1 MVRSKSMKKPRSGG
15 EKVKGDAAPGE
26 IVKSLAK
33 SCRKDRYS
41 CWAVFLCENV
51 ERGAGGSPCRRCHGG
66 CCQLPPPWPPL
77 CLPHME
83 MTPRPPPAAPCGAVG
98 PAGGHP
104 RCEGLFTMRKGLGRG
119 REPPKD
125 PHQQRG
131 ARGLALLWASQPVQ
145 ALQALVLLLIP
156 AALVALQA
164 QSWSGGMICGPNYP
178 DVLACSPEHAMGST
192 FFAHALTFAVRGV
205 LGLRAAPARQVS
217 ASCCPAGGSPA
228 ALCEG
233 IGPGD
238 VARLTCRLMCELAGI
253 PSVSGGIGLASS
265 SARFPLTISITSSS
279 SADGGR
285 ANWPFSK
292 PKSWALGY

>member
-1 MVRSKSMKKPRSGG
+1 MGFSPF
-15 EKVKGDAAPGE
+15 PQ
-26 IVKSLAK
+26 
-33 SCRKDRYS
+33 
-41 CWAVFLCENV
+41 VFLRGNA
-51 ERGAGGSPCRRCHGG
+51 ERGAGGSLCRRCHGG

-83 MTPRPPPAAPCGAVG
+83 MTPLPPPAAPCGAVG

-104 RCEGLFTMRKGLGRG
+104 RCEGLVTMRKGLGRG

-131 ARGLALLWASQPVQ
+131 TRGLALSWASQPAQ

-156 AALVALQA
+156 AAPVALQA

-178 DVLACSPEHAMGST
+178 GVLARSPGHAMGST

-205 LGLRAAPARQVS
+205 PGLRAAPSPQAS

-233 IGPGD
+233 IGPGR
-238 VARLTCRLMCELAGI
+238 VWAQF
-253 PSVSGGIGLASS
+253 S
-265 SARFPLTISITSSS
+265 PL
-279 SADGGR
+279 
-285 ANWPFSK
+285 
-292 PKSWALGY
+292 L